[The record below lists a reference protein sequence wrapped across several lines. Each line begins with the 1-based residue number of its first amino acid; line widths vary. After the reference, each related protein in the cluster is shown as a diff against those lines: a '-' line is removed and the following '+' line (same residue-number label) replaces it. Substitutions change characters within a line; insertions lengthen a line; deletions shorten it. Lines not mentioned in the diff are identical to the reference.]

1 MFNLNFYKKKF
12 RKILL
17 PIIKIIES
25 FFTEIDRSKSQS
37 NRQIPL
43 KKKIIHLDSR
53 IESFFDKFKNLKKFN
68 QNKKKLHYLNSKLSI
83 SIALIVVLF
92 FSYFFIPAFYNK
104 DEIKK
109 LFTDQISD
117 QYDIDIKFN
126 EKINY
131 GLFPRPYFF
140 TKNLN
145 ILFEDDILGKSNY
158 VKFYIS
164 FNNFFSLKELKIKD
178 LIFKNT
184 EFNTN
189 SDNIYFFN
197 EILNNLKMENR
208 IIFKKNKLFFRDNNN
223 DLLFLSKLQEINFFH
238 DDTNQLQKLNSG
250 FEIFNIPL
258 KLNVSR
264 NDYDKKKLIELSS
277 RKIRLDSK
285 TTIKHNGEDIMGSFD
300 ILFFNKKNSFNY
312 KIENKTLNFL
322 SKNDNF
328 NGTLNLKPFYFYSD
342 LSFDYVSQKK
352 IFNNDNLIYDLLNT
366 DLLYNPNLNA
376 VFNIKINKVEK
387 FDYFKN
393 LNMKVV
399 LGDSRITANDF
410 DVKWNESVSL
420 RSKDIEFLN
429 EKDEKKLIGEIIF
442 DFNDVEKFFRY
453 FQIKRNYRNVF
464 NQIKADFVYDFNE
477 NKIYLNNLVVD
488 NKSNK
493 KINSF
498 IEDYNRKE
506 NNIFNKVT
514 FRNFVKEF
522 FKIYAG

>member
-1 MFNLNFYKKKF
+1 MFNLNFYKKKL

-17 PIIKIIES
+17 PINKIIES

-37 NRQIPL
+37 NRQLPL
-43 KKKIIHLDSR
+43 KKKLIHLDNR

-68 QNKKKLHYLNSKLSI
+68 QNKKKLYYLNSKFSI

-104 DEIKK
+104 DEIKRI
-109 LFTDQISD
+109 LIDQISD
-117 QYDIDIKFN
+117 QYDIDIKFDK
-126 EKINY
+126 KINY
-131 GLFPRPYFF
+131 GLFPQPYFY
-140 TKNLN
+140 TKDLN
-145 ILFEDDILGKSNY
+145 ILFKDDILGKSKY

-164 FNNFFSLKELKIKD
+164 FNNFFSLKKLKVKD

-189 SDNIYFFN
+189 LDNIYFFKK
-197 EILNNLKMENR
+197 ILNNLKMENKVK
-208 IIFKKNKLFFRDNNN
+208 FKKNKLFFRDSSE
-223 DLLFLSKLQEINFFH
+223 DLLFLSKIQKINFIY
-238 DDTNQLQKLNSG
+238 DDKNLLQKLNSE

-258 KLNVSR
+258 KLSVSR
-264 NDYDKKKLIELSS
+264 NDFDEKKLIELSS
-277 RKIRLDSK
+277 RKIRLDTK
-285 TTIKHNGEDIMGSFD
+285 TSIEHNGNDINGFFD

-312 KIENKTLNFL
+312 KIKNKTLNFL
-322 SKNDNF
+322 SKNNNF
-328 NGTLNLKPFYFYSD
+328 NGSLNFKPFYFYSD

-352 IFNNDNLIYDLLNT
+352 IFNNDTLIYDLLNT
-366 DLLYNPNLNA
+366 DILYNPNLNA

-393 LNMKVV
+393 LNLKVV
-399 LGDSRITANDF
+399 LGDNRITANDF

-420 RSKDIEFLN
+420 RSKDIEFVN
-429 EKDEKKLIGEIIF
+429 EKNEKKLIGEIIF

-477 NKIYLNNLVVD
+477 SKIYLNNLVVD
-488 NKSNK
+488 DKSNK

-498 IEDYNRKE
+498 IEDFNKKE
-506 NNIFNKVT
+506 NNLFNKVT
-514 FRNFVKEF
+514 FRNFVKDF

>member
-1 MFNLNFYKKKF
+1 MFNLNFYKKKLK
-12 RKILL
+12 KILL
-17 PIIKIIES
+17 PINKIIES
-25 FFTEIDRSKSQS
+25 FFTEIDRSKSQA
-37 NRQIPL
+37 NRQTPL

-68 QNKKKLHYLNSKLSI
+68 QNKKKPHYLNSKFSI
-83 SIALIVVLF
+83 SIALIVVLLL
-92 FSYFFIPAFYNK
+92 SYFFIPAFYNK
-104 DEIKK
+104 NEIKK
-109 LFTDQISD
+109 LFIDQISY

-131 GLFPRPYFF
+131 GLFPRPNFY
-140 TKNLN
+140 TKDLN

-189 SDNIYFFN
+189 SGNIYFFKK
-197 EILNNLKMENR
+197 ILNNLKIENK
-208 IIFKKNKLFFRDNNN
+208 IIFKKNKLFFRDGND
-223 DLLFLSKLQEINFFH
+223 DLLFLSKMQKINFFH
-238 DDTNQLQKLNSG
+238 DDTNQLQKLNSE

-258 KLNVSR
+258 KLSMSR
-264 NDYDKKKLIELSS
+264 NDYDKKKLIEISS
-277 RKIRLDSK
+277 RKIRLDTK
-285 TTIKHNGEDIMGSFD
+285 TSIEHSGKDINGLFD
-300 ILFFNKKNSFNY
+300 ILFFNKRNSFNY
-312 KIENKTLNFL
+312 KIENKKLNFF
-322 SKNDNF
+322 SKNKNF
-328 NGTLNLKPFYFYSD
+328 NGSLNFKPFYFSSD

-352 IFNNDNLIYDLLNT
+352 IFNNDTLIYDLLNT

-387 FDYFKN
+387 FEYFKN
-393 LNMKVV
+393 LKLKIV
-399 LGDSRITANDF
+399 LGDTRITAKDF
-410 DVKWNESVSL
+410 DVNWNESVSL

-429 EKDEKKLIGEIIF
+429 EKNEKKLIGEIIF

-498 IEDYNRKE
+498 IENHNKKE
-506 NNIFNKVT
+506 NNLFNKVT
-514 FRNFVKEF
+514 FRNFVKDF

>member
-1 MFNLNFYKKKF
+1 MFNLIFYKKKF
-12 RKILL
+12 KKILL
-17 PIIKIIES
+17 SINKIIES
-25 FFTEIDRSKSQS
+25 FFTEIGRSKSQS
-37 NRQIPL
+37 NKPIPL

-53 IESFFDKFKNLKKFN
+53 IESFFDKFKNLRKFN
-68 QNKKKLHYLNSKLSI
+68 QSKKKLYYLNSKLSA
-83 SIALIVVLF
+83 SIALIVLLF

-109 LFTDQISD
+109 LLINQISN
-117 QYDIDIKFN
+117 QYDINIKFN

-131 GLFPRPYFF
+131 GLFPQPYFY

-145 ILFEDDILGKSNY
+145 ILFKDDILGKSNY

-164 FNNFFSLKELKIKD
+164 FNNFFSLKKLKIKD

-189 SDNIYFFN
+189 SDNIYFFYKT
-197 EILNNLKMENR
+197 LNNLKMENKV
-208 IIFKKNKLFFRDNNN
+208 IFKKNKLFFRDDND
-223 DLLFLSKLQEINFFH
+223 DLLFLSKMQEINFFH
-238 DDTNQLQKLNSG
+238 DDTNQLQKLNSE

-258 KLNVSR
+258 KLKVSI

-277 RKIRLDSK
+277 RKIRLDTK
-285 TTIKHNGEDIMGSFD
+285 TIIKHSGKDLNGSFD
-300 ILFFNKKNSFNY
+300 ILFFNKRNSFNY

-322 SKNDNF
+322 SENNNF
-328 NGTLNLKPFYFYSD
+328 NGSLNFKPFYFYSD
-342 LSFDYVSQKK
+342 LSFDYVSKKK
-352 IFNNDNLIYDLLNT
+352 IFNNDILIYDLLNT

-376 VFNIKINKVEK
+376 IFNIKISKVEK
-387 FDYFKN
+387 FEYFKN
-393 LNMKVV
+393 LNLKVV
-399 LGDSRITANDF
+399 LGDRRITVNDF

-429 EKDEKKLIGEIIF
+429 EKNEKKLIGEIIF
-442 DFNDVEKFFRY
+442 NFDDVEKFFRY

-488 NKSNK
+488 DKSNK

-498 IEDYNRKE
+498 IEGYNKKE
-506 NNIFNKVT
+506 KNLFNKVT
-514 FRNFVKEF
+514 FRNFVKDF